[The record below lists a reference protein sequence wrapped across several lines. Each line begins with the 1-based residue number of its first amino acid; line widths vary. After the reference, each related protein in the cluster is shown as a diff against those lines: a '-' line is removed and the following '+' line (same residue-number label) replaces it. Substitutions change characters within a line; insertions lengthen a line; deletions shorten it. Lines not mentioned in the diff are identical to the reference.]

1 MALRHTA
8 HGWWHEEAG
17 HVPPLARLTDEVDAD
32 VVILAHLPVLG
43 SLDGERERL
52 GIDVGR

>member
-1 MALRHTA
+1 MALRHTG